1 MSRNNKGQFIKGQT
15 GNPNGRPK
23 REREERY
30 LEITLST
37 VTFKDWGEIVTKAK
51 NDAKRGDSVARK
63 WLSDYLLGTPVQ
75 KNEITGA
82 DGGNVILRVVYEDK
96 EINAE

>member
-1 MSRNNKGQFIKGQT
+1 MARNNKGQFIKGQT

-30 LEITLST
+30 LEITVST
-37 VTFKDWGEIVTKAK
+37 VTFDDWREIVTKAK
-51 NDAKRGDSVARK
+51 KDAMRGDSVARK

-82 DGGNVILRVVYEDK
+82 DGGAITWKTFIEGKDDQ
-96 EINAE
+96 